1 MFVVLLLN
9 VVPRNRSSIQNIYT
23 NIFTINPNYKSCNN
37 VISVP
42 KSKTELESLY
52 ESVSNVENSAKYN
65 DELKNYLDT
74 HNYKITNDVS
84 PRVIYQQI
92 HNSRDKF
99 FGKELFKN
107 DIKLRR
113 DKKAN
118 EPSEKE
124 KIMLRNDEEMD
135 RSLNECEKELC
146 KKVYDIYK

>member
-1 MFVVLLLN
+1 M
-9 VVPRNRSSIQNIYT
+9 Y
-23 NIFTINPNYKSCNN
+23 
-37 VISVP
+37 
-42 KSKTELESLY
+42 
-52 ESVSNVENSAKYN
+52 
-65 DELKNYLDT
+65 
-74 HNYKITNDVS
+74 
-84 PRVIYQQI
+84 
-92 HNSRDKF
+92 KF